1 MAKKDPVFGLAKV
14 GAKGQIVIPV
24 EFRQTLEIEEGDQLI
39 LLMGKHKKTLL
50 ITTTDSA
57 LGRKIAISGY
67 DSSDI

>member
-1 MAKKDPVFGLAKV
+1 MAKKDAVFGLAKV